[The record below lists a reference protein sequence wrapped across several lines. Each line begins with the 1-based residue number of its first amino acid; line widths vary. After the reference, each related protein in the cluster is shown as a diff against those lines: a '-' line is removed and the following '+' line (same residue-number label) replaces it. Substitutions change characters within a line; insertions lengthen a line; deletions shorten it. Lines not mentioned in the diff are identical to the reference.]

1 MRTIIPSRKHIASA
15 FSKGALTYDNNA
27 SIQREILLKLA
38 SKLPRKNIRGPWV
51 DLGCGTGMLERG
63 LYAPWK
69 KAPIVCLDLAQ
80 EPLKLLQ
87 SHSGGPAVMPV
98 QADIDQLPFKTGAF
112 SLAFMSSVF
121 QWLPCPAQSLDAI
134 NGALSPGG
142 KLYFSAFCEGTFNEF
157 FTLRTEK
164 GLPVPIGLQ
173 SKKKILSML
182 QNSGFK
188 TVCLETY
195 EKKVYFYSAWDVL
208 KNLSALGASAVT
220 GTRLSRKELFLF
232 CEDYEDRFKTLLGVP
247 VSYSIALCVAAK
259 ERLP

>member
-1 MRTIIPSRKHIASA
+1 MTTIIPSRKHIASA

-27 SIQREILLKLA
+27 SIQREILLKLS
-38 SKLPRKNIRGPWV
+38 SKLPRKNLRGPWV
-51 DLGCGTGMLERG
+51 DLGSGTGMLERG
-63 LYAPWK
+63 LSAPWK
-69 KAPIVCLDLAQ
+69 KVPIACLDLANG
-80 EPLKLLQ
+80 PLKLLQ

-98 QADIDQLPFKTGAF
+98 QADIDRLPFKTGAF
-112 SLAFMSSVF
+112 SLAFMSSVI
-121 QWLPCPAQSLDAI
+121 QWLPSPAQSLFAI

-173 SKKKILSML
+173 SKTVILSML
-182 QNSGFK
+182 ENSGFK
-188 TVCLETY
+188 TVRLEAY

-208 KNLSALGASAVT
+208 KNLSSLGASAVM
-220 GTRLSRKELFLF
+220 GPRLSRKELFLF

-247 VSYSIALCVAAK
+247 VSYSIALCVASK